1 MGCTEG
7 LTVLMGYRGRLLSA
21 WHAGCT
27 DGRLIAPQ
35 GATSPHVH
43 TTRSHHT
50 FTPHVHRE
58 QRAHDAE
65 IEMTTHTRLGA
76 ASHPPTTEEMEVRDD
91 DLSDDLSDGSS
102 YE

>member
-1 MGCTEG
+1 M
-7 LTVLMGYRGRLLSA
+7 LVALMADR
-21 WHAGCT
+21 WPT
-27 DGRLIAPQ
+27 DRTTGSNEP
-35 GATSPHVH
+35 
-43 TTRSHHT
+43 TRSHHT

-91 DLSDDLSDGSS
+91 DLSDGPS